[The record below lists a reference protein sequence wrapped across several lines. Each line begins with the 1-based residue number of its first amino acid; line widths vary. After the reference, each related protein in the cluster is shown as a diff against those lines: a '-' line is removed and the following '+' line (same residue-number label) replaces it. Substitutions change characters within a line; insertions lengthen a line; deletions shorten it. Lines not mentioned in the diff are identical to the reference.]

1 MEMASAVSF
10 LTTTVATIFYS
21 CVKRGAYCG
30 SGRQEV
36 GGYEGVAQA
45 APLCRAVDRRHEP
58 FVVQLLFFEWA
69 LFGLFRGVRS
79 GLCETG
85 EGCVWVCAKEVLQL
99 LQIVL

>member
-1 MEMASAVSF
+1 M
-10 LTTTVATIFYS
+10 
-21 CVKRGAYCG
+21 
-30 SGRQEV
+30 

-85 EGCVWVCAKEVLQL
+85 EGCVWVCAKAGAPVVADCFIILQ
-99 LQIVL
+99 QMV